1 MLLHSPE
8 ASSDARAQ
16 GEPQRTPA
24 IQDKLVLPRPV
35 CLEDVCTGVKQPTG
49 DLDDEFDLA
58 KDHIDIAGEV
68 IEDDWAVGLPS
79 GDAGI
84 VEQAMEFALR
94 CRPRLIA
101 RIEQQ
106 VTLGWVTD
114 SCGC

>member
-1 MLLHSPE
+1 MP
-8 ASSDARAQ
+8 
-16 GEPQRTPA
+16 PA
-24 IQDKLVLPRPV
+24 VG
-35 CLEDVCTGVKQPTG
+35 LEDLCADVKQPTV

-68 IEDDWAVGLPS
+68 IEDDWAVGFPS
-79 GDAGI
+79 GDSGI

-94 CRPRLIA
+94 CRPRLVA

-114 SCGC
+114 PCGC